1 MQILES
7 PSNCKD
13 TFLLAN
19 IALKAA
25 EMKLEIAS
33 LKGLPSLL
41 EKEILSALLKYKWL
55 SSWIPLLTLMII
67 RIIAVIIPRS

>member
-7 PSNCKD
+7 PSNCKN
-13 TFLLAN
+13 TFLPAN

>member
-1 MQILES
+1 MQILKS

-13 TFLLAN
+13 TLLTAN
-19 IALKAA
+19 IPLKAA

-55 SSWIPLLTLMII
+55 SSRIPLLSLMII